1 MLPMAGF
8 NIICLSISGE
18 PEECG
23 NLSDILPG
31 KELVLHDSHPVSKG
45 PQPLLLCHSSQI
57 TSDLLRNGH
66 EGKNGKFYR
75 CALWSSLI

>member
-31 KELVLHDSHPVSKG
+31 KELILRDSHPMSLG
-45 PQPLLLCHSSQI
+45 PQLLLLCHSSQV
-57 TSDLLRNGH
+57 TSDLLRNDH
-66 EGKNGKFYR
+66 EGKNRKFYH
-75 CALWSSLI
+75 CVLLSSLI

>member
-31 KELVLHDSHPVSKG
+31 KELVLHDSHPMSKG
-45 PQPLLLCHSSQI
+45 LQPLLLCHSSQI
-57 TSDLLRNGH
+57 TSDLLRNDH
-66 EGKNGKFYR
+66 EGKNGKFYH
-75 CALWSSLI
+75 CALCSSLI